1 MNFVP
6 LNKHILVKPTEA
18 KDRTA
23 SGLYLAAEAVKA
35 SPRGVV
41 VAVADEVPVLAV
53 GDTVVYG
60 KWSELLH
67 DGETYRIVAFEDVLG
82 KVGA

>member
-1 MNFVP
+1 MTFQP
-6 LNKHILVKPTEA
+6 LNKHLLVKPTEA

-41 VAVADEVPVLAV
+41 VAVADADVPLSV
-53 GDTVVYG
+53 GDTVVYS

-67 DGETYRIVAFEDVLG
+67 DGETYRIVAYEDVLG
-82 KVGA
+82 KVG